1 MSVTVISVYTQC
13 VRTRMQYLLSG
24 SDFILLQIF
33 YFEKIRVFKAGV
45 TLPLNILAWDNEI
58 RLLPYSRW
66 FF

>member
-1 MSVTVISVYTQC
+1 MTVMRVYTLC
-13 VRTRMQYLLSG
+13 VRTQMQYLLSG
-24 SDFILLQIF
+24 SNLVLLQIF

>member
-1 MSVTVISVYTQC
+1 MTVMRVYTLR
-13 VRTRMQYLLSG
+13 VRTQMQYLLSG
-24 SDFILLQIF
+24 SNLVLLQIF

-45 TLPLNILAWDNEI
+45 TLPLNISAWDNEI